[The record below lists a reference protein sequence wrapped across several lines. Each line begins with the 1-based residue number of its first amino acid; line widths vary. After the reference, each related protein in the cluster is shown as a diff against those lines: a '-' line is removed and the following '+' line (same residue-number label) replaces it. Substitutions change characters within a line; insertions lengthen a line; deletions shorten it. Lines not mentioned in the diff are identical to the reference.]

1 MRFFNLKRRVFL
13 KEEKINIGGQAV
25 IEGVMMRSPKVVAT
39 VIRRADNTLESRVQN
54 FIPLTKRKKILNIPV
69 LRGALSLF
77 EMMKLGIGTLNWS
90 ADKAIEDEKKAKGEA
105 VTSSKKSFFNN
116 LLEGLGTSAVLII
129 ALGIFM
135 YIPYKITDM
144 FEEFKSNQFLFNLF
158 AGIIRTIFIILYM
171 YAISFMKDVKRLF
184 EYHGAEHKAIANFE
198 KGLEMNVE
206 NVKLQ
211 SRFHPRCG
219 TSFILIAAII
229 TIIIFSLFDSFYY
242 MFNEYP
248 NILYRIGVH
257 LLFMPFAVG
266 VSFELLKM
274 SEKFSNIKLVSMLIQ
289 PGLWLQHITT
299 NEPDDKQL
307 EVAIESVKL
316 STEYLKTEN
325 GA

>member
-1 MRFFNLKRRVFL
+1 MRFFNLKRRIFL

-39 VIRRADNTLESRVQN
+39 VIRRADGSLENRVQN
-54 FIPLTKRKKILNIPV
+54 FIPLTKRKKALNIPV

-90 ADKAIEDEKKAKGEA
+90 ADKAIEDEKKAKGEKA
-105 VTSSKKSFFNN
+105 ADAKKTFFQN

-144 FEEFKSNQFLFNLF
+144 FEKFNSNQFLFNLF
-158 AGIIRTIFIILYM
+158 AGIIRTVFIILYM

-198 KGLEMNVE
+198 KGLDMNVG

-242 MFNEYP
+242 MFSEYP
-248 NILYRIGVH
+248 NVFYRIGVH

-274 SEKFSNIKLVSMLIQ
+274 SEKYSNIKLVSLLIQ

-299 NEPDDKQL
+299 NEPDEKQL
-307 EVAIESVKL
+307 EVAIESVRL
-316 STEYLKTEN
+316 STEYLKTES
-325 GA
+325 

>member
-1 MRFFNLKRRVFL
+1 LKD
-13 KEEKINIGGQAV
+13 EKISVGGQAV

-39 VIRRADNTLESRVQN
+39 VVRRADGTLENKVQD
-54 FIPLTKRKKILNIPV
+54 FIPLSKRKKYLNIPV

-90 ADKAIEDEKKAKGEA
+90 ADKAIEDEKKAKGEK
-105 VTSSKKSFFNN
+105 VEKSKNSFFQN

-135 YIPYKITDM
+135 YIPYKITDI
-144 FEEFKSNQFLFNLF
+144 FEEKFNSNQFIFNLL
-158 AGIIRTIFIILYM
+158 AGMIRTIFIILYM

-184 EYHGAEHKAIANFE
+184 EYHGAEHKAIAAFE

-206 NVKLQ
+206 NVKAQ
-211 SRFHPRCG
+211 TRFHPRCG

-229 TIIIFSLFDSFYY
+229 TIIIFSIFDSLYY
-242 MFNEYP
+242 LYYVYP
-248 NILYRIGVH
+248 NIISRIGVH
-257 LLFMPFAVG
+257 LLFMPVAVG

-274 SEKFSNIKLVSMLIQ
+274 SEKYSGIKPVALLIQ

-299 NEPDDKQL
+299 NEPDDSQL
-307 EVAIESVKL
+307 EVAIESILL
-316 STEYLKTEN
+316 STQYLNTGTGVEK
-325 GA
+325 